1 MVLFR
6 TIQADIGG
14 GGNSEPFGANSSPI
28 RTKKKERPSSVA
40 PGGLQAATFTPVR
53 GPKAKGYMDT
63 PS

>member
-40 PGGLQAATFTPVR
+40 PGGL
-53 GPKAKGYMDT
+53 
-63 PS
+63 